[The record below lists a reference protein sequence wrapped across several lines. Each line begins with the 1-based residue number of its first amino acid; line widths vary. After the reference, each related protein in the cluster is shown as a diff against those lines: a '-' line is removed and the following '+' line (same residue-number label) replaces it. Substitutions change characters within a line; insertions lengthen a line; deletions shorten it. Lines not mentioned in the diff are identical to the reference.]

1 MCTLYRVH
9 RSSLSIAYIGCTVV
23 RGQGGIKKGTRVRA
37 SDSLAIH
44 REDVETYTLIAEERG
59 TIHVDSRGAWRNKRG
74 EINVDSRG
82 TPCDSIPD
90 LA

>member
-1 MCTLYRVH
+1 MV
-9 RSSLSIAYIGCTVV
+9 
-23 RGQGGIKKGTRVRA
+23 Q
-37 SDSLAIH
+37 
-44 REDVETYTLIAEERG
+44 YTLIAEERG